1 MEVTR
6 KATCASSPVKLTG
19 RKARR
24 QPEEGDNMPGTMR
37 GGRAK
42 RAVAKSKKKT
52 KSSKM
57 KAVKALKS
65 YMAKKKK
72 KKSAKKKK

>member
-1 MEVTR
+1 MEATR
-6 KATCASSPVKLTG
+6 KATCASFPGKQTG

-24 QPEEGDNMPGTMR
+24 QLKEGSEMPGTMR

-42 RAVAKSKKKT
+42 KAVAKSKKKT

-57 KAVKALKS
+57 KAVKALKKF
-65 YMAKKKK
+65 MAKKK

>member
-6 KATCASSPVKLTG
+6 KATCASFPGKQTG

-24 QPEEGDNMPGTMR
+24 QLKEGSDMPGTMR

-57 KAVKALKS
+57 KAVKALKKFV
-65 YMAKKKK
+65 AKKKK
-72 KKSAKKKK
+72 KTVRKKR

>member
-1 MEVTR
+1 MEVT
-6 KATCASSPVKLTG
+6 KKVISASSPAKQTG

-24 QPEEGDNMPGTMR
+24 QPEEGDDMPGTMR

-57 KAVKALKS
+57 KAIKALKKF
-65 YMAKKKK
+65 AKKKK
-72 KKSAKKKK
+72 KKAAKKKKK